1 MFIDAKIM
9 ENGNI
14 TPHSLNH
21 VNIYILLDFSMQKG
35 WHLTSW
41 STLFLN
47 KRIGMKVFST
57 FTTCREGRMRL
68 GRKNKR
74 LFCSSLN
81 FHYLCPHI

>member
-41 STLFLN
+41 STLF
-47 KRIGMKVFST
+47 
-57 FTTCREGRMRL
+57 
-68 GRKNKR
+68 
-74 LFCSSLN
+74 
-81 FHYLCPHI
+81 